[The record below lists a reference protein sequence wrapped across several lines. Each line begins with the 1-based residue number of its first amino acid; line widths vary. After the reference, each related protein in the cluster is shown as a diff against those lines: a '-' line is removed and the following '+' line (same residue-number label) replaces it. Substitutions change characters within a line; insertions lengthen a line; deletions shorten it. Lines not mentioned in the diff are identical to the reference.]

1 PLRSNSTG
9 INANAKW
16 NRNGLTVAG
25 GNGSDSGINQLKC
38 SWDLYVDNDQTIY
51 VADAANCR
59 IVEWKCDVTSG
70 QMIAGEYGM
79 KRYRNGGTGGT
90 VVAGGNGKGN
100 RLDQLSSPFYV
111 FVDRDHSVYMSDNG
125 NDRVMK
131 WEEGAKQGTVVAGG
145 QGSGNSLT
153 QLSGS
158 LGVVVDQ
165 LGIVYITDRENHR
178 IMRWLKG
185 VTQGTVIAGGNRSRE
200 QSNQLNCSTGLSF
213 DGLGNLYVVDFN
225 NNRVQ
230 TFNID

>member
-70 QMIAGEYGM
+70 QMIAGEYG
-79 KRYRNGGTGGT
+79 R
-90 VVAGGNGKGN
+90 
-100 RLDQLSSPFYV
+100 
-111 FVDRDHSVYMSDNG
+111 
-125 NDRVMK
+125 
-131 WEEGAKQGTVVAGG
+131 
-145 QGSGNSLT
+145 
-153 QLSGS
+153 
-158 LGVVVDQ
+158 VVVDQ